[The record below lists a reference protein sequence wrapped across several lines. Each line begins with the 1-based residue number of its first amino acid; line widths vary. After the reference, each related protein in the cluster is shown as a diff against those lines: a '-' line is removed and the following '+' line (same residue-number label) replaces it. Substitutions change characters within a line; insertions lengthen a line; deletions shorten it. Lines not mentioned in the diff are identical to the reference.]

1 MLNFNDM
8 VSCSRSRCFTPLDY
22 LRIEAYTVGVEGL
35 RNNPSSFF
43 SLAAKFQMSTILL
56 KPFVFAISLSLL
68 LLLGCDAGKPRHVR
82 YKADTTDSTATQK
95 SENNVELET
104 AQPSV
109 SPETPKEEVKQE
121 VKEKPVRTETVRA
134 EVGVTG
140 KGDYSK
146 SPAMMSPVTVPV
158 SEYFKANQRAV
169 FDMQIPKSMQIYK
182 GMNDNKGPASH
193 EEFMKSI
200 IQENQIRL
208 PELPDGHEYQYDPK
222 TETLHVIRPVQ

>member
-1 MLNFNDM
+1 
-8 VSCSRSRCFTPLDY
+8 
-22 LRIEAYTVGVEGL
+22 
-35 RNNPSSFF
+35 
-43 SLAAKFQMSTILL
+43 MSTILL
-56 KPFVFAISLSLL
+56 KPFVFVISLSLL

-82 YKADTTDSTATQK
+82 YKADTEKETSNSSQSMNSTATQT
-95 SENNVELET
+95 SENTREQET

-109 SPETPKEEVKQE
+109 SPEMPKKEINDEVKEKVKEEVKEQT
-121 VKEKPVRTETVRA
+121 VRTETVRA

-182 GMNDNKGPASH
+182 AMNDNKGPASH

-222 TETLHVIRPVQ
+222 TETLNIVRPVQ